1 MTILETDYLR
11 LGFDGRNVGSWL
23 QTVLMAAAV
32 ASPVDDP
39 NWTFCPRQHAVAWR
53 RHQDRRP
60 ARGSGREGD
69 GMKRIALDVL
79 LLVMIIMIA
88 AAAVS

>member
-1 MTILETDYLR
+1 MSLP
-11 LGFDGRNVGSWL
+11 GWL

-60 ARGSGREGD
+60 ARGSSREGD
-69 GMKRIALDVL
+69 GMKRIVLDVL
-79 LLVMIIMIA
+79 LLVIDHNDRRGRG
-88 AAAVS
+88 VLTRP